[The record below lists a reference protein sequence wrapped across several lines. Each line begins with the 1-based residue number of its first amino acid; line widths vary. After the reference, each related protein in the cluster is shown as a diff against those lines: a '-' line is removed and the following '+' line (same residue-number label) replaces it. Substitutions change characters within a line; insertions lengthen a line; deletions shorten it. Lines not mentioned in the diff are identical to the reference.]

1 VTFLK
6 ILPMAFVMVAGPQ
19 IVSSVVFATSEN
31 AKANSIAYVSGA
43 TLSVA
48 VGTALAY
55 LIADLL
61 GFDEAGSGGGSW
73 VDWVLVALLAILAVR
88 VYLTRNE
95 SEPPKWMGKLQ
106 TADPRFAF
114 RLGLVLFI
122 AMPTDIITMLT
133 VGGYLVAHN
142 ESLLEAI
149 PFILMTSLLVGSPL
163 LVLEIGGERAQERLP
178 VIRQW
183 MQDNAWVVNEFVIGF
198 FLVIELKAA
207 LSG

>member
-6 ILPMAFVMVAGPQ
+6 ILPLAFVMVAGPQ
-19 IVSSVVFATSEN
+19 IVSSVVFATSEH
-31 AKANSIAYVSGA
+31 AKANSIAYVTGA
-43 TLSVA
+43 TISVA
-48 VGTALAY
+48 AGTALAY
-55 LIADLL
+55 FVADLI

-73 VDWVLVALLAILAVR
+73 VDWVLVALLVILAVR

-133 VGGYLVAHN
+133 VGGYLAANN

-163 LVLEIGGERAQERLP
+163 LALQIGGERAQERLP

-183 MQDNAWVVNEFVIGF
+183 MQDNAWVVNEVVIGF
-198 FLVIELKAA
+198 FLVIELQAA

>member
-133 VGGYLVAHN
+133 VGGYLVAHH